1 MTLHLGGHLNWY
13 DKERR
18 AWFQVSIERPT
29 PLVEILRALELPV
42 GEVALCAVNGAL
54 VELAQATV
62 RDDDRVELFPPIG
75 GG

>member
-18 AWFQVSIERPT
+18 AWFQVSIARPT
-29 PLVEILRALELPV
+29 PLIEILRALELPV

-54 VELAQATV
+54 VELENAMV